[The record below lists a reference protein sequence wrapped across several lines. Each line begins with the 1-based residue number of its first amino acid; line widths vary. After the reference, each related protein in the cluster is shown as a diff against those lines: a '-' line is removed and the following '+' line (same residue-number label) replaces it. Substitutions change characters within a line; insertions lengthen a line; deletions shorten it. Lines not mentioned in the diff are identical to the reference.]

1 MNSIFTKI
9 KKNLSNFYSYFS
21 RPYDINPQTG
31 DLFITDRIDY
41 ESSETKVMTFD
52 LAVFD
57 AGVPQKSAMAKV
69 TVNIGNLND
78 ESPVFEQPEG
88 NF

>member
-1 MNSIFTKI
+1 M
-9 KKNLSNFYSYFS
+9 
-21 RPYDINPQTG
+21 
-31 DLFITDRIDY
+31 FITDRIDY

-88 NF
+88 NLFLKEKNW

>member
-1 MNSIFTKI
+1 
-9 KKNLSNFYSYFS
+9 
-21 RPYDINPQTG
+21 
-31 DLFITDRIDY
+31 
-41 ESSETKVMTFD
+41 MTFD

-88 NF
+88 NFWKEKYFVKFLIISNDFTIILVSSNYYK

>member
-1 MNSIFTKI
+1 
-9 KKNLSNFYSYFS
+9 
-21 RPYDINPQTG
+21 
-31 DLFITDRIDY
+31 
-41 ESSETKVMTFD
+41 MTFD

-88 NF
+88 NLFLKGEKLVSLNYSC

>member
-1 MNSIFTKI
+1 
-9 KKNLSNFYSYFS
+9 
-21 RPYDINPQTG
+21 
-31 DLFITDRIDY
+31 
-41 ESSETKVMTFD
+41 MTFD

-88 NF
+88 NFWKGKILREIFNYS

>member
-1 MNSIFTKI
+1 
-9 KKNLSNFYSYFS
+9 
-21 RPYDINPQTG
+21 
-31 DLFITDRIDY
+31 
-41 ESSETKVMTFD
+41 MTFD

-88 NF
+88 NFWKGKILHEILIIPNDFTIILVSSKFTISKHLREKN